1 MTEER
6 FEVRHVPG
14 ERRFVLIDREAAG
27 GEAEIGEE
35 QYHDVAAGEAAER
48 IFFHTVVSEEYA
60 GQGLASKLVRA
71 ALDGTIADGFAIVP
85 VCPYV
90 AAWLRKHE
98 DYADRA
104 VAVTSAHL
112 QALDARQ

>member
-27 GEAEIGEE
+27 
-35 QYHDVAAGEAAER
+35 GEAAER